1 MGNASCCSTSKPPQ
15 VSSKDEEYI
24 DTADEAPKGV
34 SVHCISTSLLE
45 EVQQM
50 NLSLDS
56 KIYEIEDLHSDSL
69 GVIRSKG
76 ANTTCPEDGRLGSS
90 YVDAL
95 EGEDNVGTA
104 NIMLSYSW
112 SYSIQDIASTLVD
125 YCTNHNLDPKRTYVW
140 ICCLC
145 INQHRVAESM
155 KNKSDAVTFEDFR
168 DIFHQRV
175 TKIGH
180 IVAMFAPWTQP
191 LYLVSL
197 I

>member
-1 MGNASCCSTSKPPQ
+1 MGNANCCSTSKPPQ

-76 ANTTCPEDGRLGSS
+76 VNTTCPEDSRLGSS

-125 YCTNHNLDPKRTYVW
+125 YCTNHNLDPKIIIICIRT
-140 ICCLC
+140 
-145 INQHRVAESM
+145 
-155 KNKSDAVTFEDFR
+155 
-168 DIFHQRV
+168 
-175 TKIGH
+175 
-180 IVAMFAPWTQP
+180 
-191 LYLVSL
+191 L
-197 I
+197 ITLN